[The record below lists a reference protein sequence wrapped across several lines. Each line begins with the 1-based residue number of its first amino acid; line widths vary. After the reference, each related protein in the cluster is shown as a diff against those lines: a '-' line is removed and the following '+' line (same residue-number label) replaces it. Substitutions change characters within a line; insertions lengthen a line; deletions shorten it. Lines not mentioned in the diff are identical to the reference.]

1 MSRSTV
7 TLSLEEGDHVKVVN
21 LAGKPAIIIGNADG
35 VQTESFIGK
44 AEDIRLASELR
55 RAAEEFYLLTV
66 QRWDKL

>member
-7 TLSLEEGDHVKVVN
+7 TMSLEEGDHVKVVN

-35 VQTESFIGK
+35 LQTESFIGK

-55 RAAEEFYLLTV
+55 QAAEEFYLLTV